1 MNTGNLAFRFQPI
14 LAAAFLLGKTT
25 LILRQ
30 FSRVLCRMAGIAR
43 FEALGGDEQILDT
56 YVNANLLI
64 GDGQQRG
71 FKLTQAGDE
80 VASSLIFG

>member
-43 FEALGGDEQILDT
+43 FEALGGDEQILD
-56 YVNANLLI
+56 
-64 GDGQQRG
+64 
-71 FKLTQAGDE
+71 
-80 VASSLIFG
+80 